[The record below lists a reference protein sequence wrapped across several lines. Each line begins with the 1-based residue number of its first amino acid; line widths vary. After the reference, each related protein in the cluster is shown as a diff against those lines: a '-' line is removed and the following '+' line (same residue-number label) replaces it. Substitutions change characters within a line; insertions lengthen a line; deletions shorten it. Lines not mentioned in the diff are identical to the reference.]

1 MKTNNISIKENDYSL
16 DNSDNYHKN
25 FNCDIVEIL
34 YKYVY
39 VINEFL
45 KFILEKTNI
54 KNNNYAKFII
64 IRGYD
69 TVSNVFNTILYSTKN
84 LDLTFYHCQ
93 KSYYYY
99 IEFIEQIS
107 YEQHMFLQLS
117 SRDATTYVYKKTLI
131 DLNHDFKK
139 YMEPCSNEIKNTIEL
154 VNEQIKLC
162 NIIFEFIIE
171 HLYLDNKSL
180 NANVKIINTY
190 QDICLKITDSNFKME
205 VICVL
210 YKIIENVNKNLLCN
224 YNKKNNTDNYF
235 LLDSYTETILNIL
248 KKTRRKKTNIAFWK
262 MMEDKSYNNEL
273 TFLS

>member
-25 FNCDIVEIL
+25 FNCDVVEIL
-34 YKYVY
+34 HKYVY

-45 KFILEKTNI
+45 KFILEKSNL

-64 IRGYD
+64 TRGYD
-69 TVSNVFNTILYSTKN
+69 TITNVFNTILYYTKN

-117 SRDATTYVYKKTLI
+117 SRDATIYVYKKTLI
-131 DLNHDFKK
+131 GLNHDFKK
-139 YMEPCSNEIKNTIEL
+139 NMEPCSNEIKNTIQL
-154 VNEQIKLC
+154 IDEQIKLFKL
-162 NIIFEFIIE
+162 IFEFIIE
-171 HLYLDNKSL
+171 HLSLDKSL
-180 NANVKIINTY
+180 NANAIIINAY
-190 QDICLKITDSNFKME
+190 QDICLKITDSNLKME
-205 VICVL
+205 VIRIL

-235 LLDSYTETILNIL
+235 LLDSYNETLLNIL
-248 KKTRRKKTNIAFWK
+248 KNSRRKNSNITFWK

-273 TFLS
+273 LVFS